1 MKRNDILRFI
11 INNKYLYKIFT
22 SFKWFNAL
30 IIKRAREI
38 IDNWSSEE

>member
-11 INNKYLYKIFT
+11 INNKYLNKIFS

-30 IIKRAREI
+30 IMKRAREI
-38 IDNWSSEE
+38 IDGWSDVE

>member
-11 INNKYLYKIFT
+11 ISHKNLHKFFI

-30 IIKRAREI
+30 ILKRAREI
-38 IDNWSSEE
+38 IDRWE